1 VSTALSKI
9 QDRFNA
15 PVKAALRALTSPTD
29 LTEDA
34 ILVGQDVAV
43 AGHDPLKRRMHRP
56 MIIGAAVVL
65 VFIVLAGIWASFVKI
80 NGAVSA
86 PGQVRAEFSRRTLRQ
101 RDGGVVSAL
110 YVHEGDLV
118 KAGQPL
124 IQFAPT
130 QPKAAVDVMRNQV
143 DSTTAQA
150 ARYEAEMTGKS
161 AIAFP
166 ADMIERA
173 KTDPAVAALMR
184 DQQLVFD
191 SRRALMNDQRSVY
204 KQQIE
209 QLKARIGGLN
219 LQIAANEQSAA
230 LIREQLKSYQT
241 LYEKGYASRTTV
253 LNLQRTLSDMGGQK
267 GANIAQVTT
276 TQEQIGEV
284 TVNLAKL
291 TQQAQAEAAEGLR
304 DSQVRLADA
313 LPRLR
318 AAEESLEGATVRS
331 PIDGYVLGLTQFTV
345 GAAAGS
351 GERLMDIVPANEPL
365 IIESHIKPTD
375 IDDAKVGQK
384 ARVMFSAYNSRT
396 HPGVD
401 GTVIGVSADLIE
413 TEKGGYFRVDV
424 RVDPKDL
431 ASAGEKDVKLTPGM
445 PATVMLLTG
454 KRSIMS
460 YLVGPF
466 VAPISKAFRED

>member
-1 VSTALSKI
+1 MSKALSKI

-34 ILVGQDVAV
+34 ILIGEDIALQGD
-43 AGHDPLKRRMHRP
+43 DPLKRRMQRP
-56 MIIGAAVVL
+56 MIIGAVIVL
-65 VFIVLAGIWASFVKI
+65 VFVVLAGIWASIAKI
-80 NGAVSA
+80 NGAISA
-86 PGQVRAEFSRRTLRQ
+86 PGQVRAEFNRRTLRQ

-110 YVHEGDLV
+110 YVHEGDFV

-124 IQFAPT
+124 VQFAPT
-130 QPKAAVDVMRNQV
+130 QPKALVDVMRNQV
-143 DSTTAQA
+143 DSTAAQA
-150 ARYEAEMTGKS
+150 ARFEAELTGKS

-166 ADMIERA
+166 VDMVERG
-173 KTDPAVAALMR
+173 KIDPAVAGLIR
-184 DQQLVFD
+184 DQQLVFA
-191 SRRALMNDQRSVY
+191 SRKALLNDQRSVY
-204 KQQIE
+204 QQQIE

-219 LQIAANEQSAA
+219 LQVDANEQSAA

-241 LYEKGYASRTTV
+241 LYDKGYASRTAL
-253 LNLQRTLSDMGGQK
+253 LNLQRTLSDMGGQR
-267 GANIAQVTT
+267 GANIAQVTA

-284 TVNLAKL
+284 RVTLTKL

-365 IIESHIKPTD
+365 IIESRIQPKD
-375 IDDAKVGQK
+375 IDNARVGQK
-384 ARVMFSAYNSRT
+384 ARVMFTAYNSRS

-413 TEKGGYFRVDV
+413 TAAGSYFRADV

-431 ASAGEKDVKLTPGM
+431 AVAGEKDVKLMPGM
-445 PATVMLLTG
+445 PATVMFLTG
-454 KRSIMS
+454 KRSILS
-460 YLVGPF
+460 YIMGPMM
-466 VAPISKAFRED
+466 VPISKAFREE

>member
-1 VSTALSKI
+1 MSKALSKI

-34 ILVGQDVAV
+34 ILIGQDVALL
-43 AGHDPLKRRMHRP
+43 GDDPLKRRMHRP

-65 VFIVLAGIWASFVKI
+65 VFIVLAGTWASFVKI
-80 NGAVSA
+80 DGAVSA
-86 PGQVRAEFSRRTLRQ
+86 AGQVRAEFNRRTLRQ

-110 YVHEGDLV
+110 YVHEGDFV

-143 DSTTAQA
+143 DSATAQA
-150 ARYEAEMTGKS
+150 ARFEADLTGKAAISFPAEM
-161 AIAFP
+161 A
-166 ADMIERA
+166 ERG

-184 DQQLVFD
+184 DQQLVFA
-191 SRRALMNDQRSVY
+191 SRKALLNDQRSVY
-204 KQQIE
+204 QQQIE
-209 QLKARIGGLN
+209 QLKARIGGFN
-219 LQIAANEQSAA
+219 LQVSANEQSAA

-241 LYEKGYASRTTV
+241 LYDKGYASRTGL
-253 LNLQRTLSDMGGQK
+253 LNLQRTLSDMGGQR
-267 GANIAQVTT
+267 GANIANLTA

-284 TVNLAKL
+284 RVNLTKL

-318 AAEESLEGATVRS
+318 AAEDSLAGATVRS
-331 PIDGYVLGLTQFTV
+331 PVDGYVLGLTQFTI

-365 IIESHIKPTD
+365 IIQSRIKPTD
-375 IDDAKVGQK
+375 IDNVKVGQR
-384 ARVMFSAYNSRT
+384 ARVMFTAYSSRT

-413 TEKGGYFRVDV
+413 TERGSYFGVDV

-431 ASAGEKDVKLTPGM
+431 AAAGEKDIKLTPGM

-454 KRSIMS
+454 ERSIMS
-460 YLVGPF
+460 YLLGPF
-466 VAPISKAFRED
+466 VSPITKAFRED

>member
-1 VSTALSKI
+1 MSKALSKI

-34 ILVGQDVAV
+34 ILIGEDIALQGD
-43 AGHDPLKRRMHRP
+43 DPLKRRMQRP
-56 MIIGAAVVL
+56 MIIGAAIVL
-65 VFIVLAGIWASFVKI
+65 VFVVLAGIWAGIAKI
-80 NGAVSA
+80 DGAVSA
-86 PGQVRAEFSRRTLRQ
+86 PGQVRAEFNRRTLRQ

-110 YVHEGDLV
+110 YVHEGDFV

-124 IQFAPT
+124 VQFAPT
-130 QPKAAVDVMRNQV
+130 QPKSLVDVMRNQV
-143 DSTTAQA
+143 DSTAAQA
-150 ARYEAEMTGKS
+150 ARFEAELTGKS

-166 ADMIERA
+166 VDMVERG
-173 KTDPAVAALMR
+173 KTDPAVAGLMR
-184 DQQLVFD
+184 DQQFVFA
-191 SRRALMNDQRSVY
+191 SRKALLNDQRSVY
-204 KQQIE
+204 QQQIE
-209 QLKARIGGLN
+209 QLKARIVGLN
-219 LQIAANEQSAA
+219 LQLEANEQSAA

-241 LYEKGYASRTTV
+241 LYDKGYASRTSL
-253 LNLQRTLSDMGGQK
+253 LNLQRTLSDMGGQR
-267 GANIAQVTT
+267 GANIAQVTA
-276 TQEQIGEV
+276 TQEQVGEV
-284 TVNLAKL
+284 RVNLTKL
-291 TQQAQAEAAEGLR
+291 TQQGQAEAAEGLR

-365 IIESHIKPTD
+365 IIESRIKPID
-375 IDDAKVGQK
+375 IGHAKVGQK
-384 ARVMFSAYNSRT
+384 ARVMFTAYNSRS

-413 TEKGGYFRVDV
+413 TAAGSYFRADV

-431 ASAGEKDVKLTPGM
+431 AVAGDKDVKLMPGM

-454 KRSIMS
+454 KRSILS
-460 YLVGPF
+460 YIMGPMM
-466 VAPISKAFRED
+466 VPISKAFREE